1 MGFGTDIRKIC
12 LTEYKN
18 FSFVNL
24 DKFKTSS
31 LITRLTNDITQ
42 VQQIVMMSLRM
53 LVRAPAT
60 FIGGLIMA
68 ITIKRQIVAY
78 ISCSYCC
85 IIYICFSY
93 YKKVGPL
100 FNIVQQ
106 KIDNVNTVMR
116 ENLAGVRVIKSFVR
130 EEKGKKKNLIVRNT
144 ELRDTTISA
153 FRIVTLIFPVLII
166 IMNVVT
172 VIILWRGGH
181 MVFENIM
188 PTGDLMAYI
197 TYLTQILMSLMMVSM
212 VFVMISRGGAS
223 AERIGEI
230 FRN

>member
-1 MGFGTDIRKIC
+1 MRKLLKYLKPYWLYVILAPLLMIVEVGSELLMPKIMSYIVDIGVANHDFSYIISRGILMIIIAFFGIVGGAGCTICSSKASMGFGTDIRKDMLDRIQ
-12 LTEYKN
+12 N

-68 ITIKRQIVAY
+68 ITINARLSLILVVAIVVLFT
-78 ISCSYCC
+78 SVFL
-85 IIYICFSY
+85 IIR
-93 YKKVGPL
+93 KVGPL

-130 EEKGKKKNLIVRNT
+130 EKKEKEKSKV
-144 ELRDTTISA
+144 
-153 FRIVTLIFPVLII
+153 
-166 IMNVVT
+166 
-172 VIILWRGGH
+172 
-181 MVFENIM
+181 
-188 PTGDLMAYI
+188 
-197 TYLTQILMSLMMVSM
+197 
-212 VFVMISRGGAS
+212 
-223 AERIGEI
+223 
-230 FRN
+230 